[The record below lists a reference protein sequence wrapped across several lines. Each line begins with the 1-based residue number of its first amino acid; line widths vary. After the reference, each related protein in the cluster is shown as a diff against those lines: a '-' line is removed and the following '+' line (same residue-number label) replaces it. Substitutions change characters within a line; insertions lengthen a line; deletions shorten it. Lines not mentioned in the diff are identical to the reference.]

1 MKTYL
6 ECLPCFM
13 KQALN
18 AGRIATKNEDLIKEI
33 LNRVGE
39 HIRDIPL
46 DNTPPETGG
55 LVYKIVSDVT
65 GIQDPYQ
72 KIKEKN
78 IAHALEIYPELLKQ
92 VENICDE
99 KKRIE
104 LALRIAAAGN
114 VIDLGVER
122 KFDLKHDINDAIV
135 STFKIWDFDLFY
147 DKLSSSENILFIGD
161 NSGEAVF
168 DMILIKQLKAHVI
181 FATRGFPVLNDIT
194 LKEAEMIGIHEY
206 AEIISSGVKAPGA
219 IIKNCNPRFKDIFY
233 KADIVIA
240 KGQGNYEALSNE
252 NREIFFL
259 LKAKCPVIAKDA
271 GVKVEDFI
279 FEKIN

>member
-1 MKTYL
+1 
-6 ECLPCFM
+6 M

-18 AGRIATKNEDLIKEI
+18 AGRIATSDEDLIKEI

-39 HIRDIPL
+39 EIRDIPL

-55 LVYKIVSDVT
+55 LIYKIVSDVT

-72 KIKEKN
+72 EIKEKN
-78 IAHALEIYPELLKQ
+78 IAHALEVYPKYLEQ
-92 VENICDE
+92 VENINNPKD
-99 KKRIE
+99 RIE

-122 KFDLKHDINDAIV
+122 EFDLKRDIDDAINCD
-135 STFKIWDFDLFY
+135 FKIWDFNLFY
-147 DKLSSSENILFIGD
+147 DKLSSAQNLLYIGD

-168 DMILIKQLKAHVI
+168 DMILIKQLKTQVI
-181 FATRGFPVLNDIT
+181 FATRGIPVLNDVT
-194 LKEAEMIGIHEY
+194 LKEAKEIGLNKY
-206 AEIISSGVKAPGA
+206 AEIISSGVRAPGA
-219 IIKNCNPRFKDIFY
+219 IIKSTNEEFREVFNH
-233 KADIVIA
+233 ADIVIA

-252 NREIFFL
+252 DREIFFL

-271 GVKVEDFI
+271 GVEVEDFI